1 MGSGEAMK
9 WGDSAYPMDDH
20 SVAWHRTGGPSVA
33 VEAVIDSFKN
43 SITRDLCLAEKIYEE
58 IIQDTTR
65 TAENA
70 IY

>member
-1 MGSGEAMK
+1 M
-9 WGDSAYPMDDH
+9 
-20 SVAWHRTGGPSVA
+20 A